1 MLAADQ
7 ELLESQ
13 MKKQAV
19 AIQNLELQYF
29 VSNFD
34 TAATCASL
42 LAGFAFGGLGM
53 SGFSGLLSQYEVV
66 IVSFYGGVAV
76 AFGSN
81 FLCFILALLCR
92 IQGNA
97 VNCAGWIAKPI
108 GIETYSKT
116 IYIESEK

>member
-7 ELLESQ
+7 DLLESQ
-13 MKKQAV
+13 IKRQAV

-53 SGFSGLLSQYEVV
+53 SRFDGLLSKSEMV
-66 IVSFYGGVAV
+66 IFSFYGGVAL

-92 IQGNA
+92 IQGRGVMAISILDNILLPPA
-97 VNCAGWIAKPI
+97 CHKCA
-108 GIETYSKT
+108 
-116 IYIESEK
+116 